1 MRAMKILLVDD
12 HAIVRRGMRELLG
25 EEFDAEF
32 EEAGTGEEALGLVQ
46 RSSFDL
52 VVLDLSMPGRGGL
65 DALKEVHSIHPK
77 VPVLVLSQHAE
88 EQYAIRAFR
97 AGAAGYVTKDCAP
110 DELVKAAKKA
120 LTGGKY
126 VSSSLAEHLATRL
139 AADPDQRVE
148 DTLSDRELQ
157 VLRLLADGK
166 TVKEIGAELALSEKT
181 ISTYRARILDKLNA
195 KTNAELMRFALRAGL
210 TQ

>member
-1 MRAMKILLVDD
+1 
-12 HAIVRRGMRELLG
+12 MRELLG
-25 EEFDAEF
+25 EEFDTAEF
-32 EEAGTGEEALGLVQ
+32 EEAGTGEEAIAAVM

-65 DALKEVHSIHPK
+65 DALKEVRTTNPRL
-77 VPVLVLSQHAE
+77 PVLVLSQHAE

-97 AGAAGYVTKDCAP
+97 AGAAGYVTKDSAP
-110 DELVKAAKKA
+110 DELVKAANKA
-120 LTGGKY
+120 LSGGKY
-126 VSSSLAEHLATRL
+126 VSASLAEHLATRL
-139 AADPDQRVE
+139 ATDPDQRVE

-166 TVKEIGAELALSEKT
+166 TVKEIGLMLALSEKT

-195 KTNAELMRFALRAGL
+195 KTNAELMRFAMRAGL

>member
-1 MRAMKILLVDD
+1 MRILLVDD

-25 EEFDAEF
+25 EAFDTAEFD
-32 EEAGTGEEALGLVQ
+32 EAGTGEDAVELTNRVA
-46 RSSFDL
+46 FEL

-65 DALKEVHSIHPK
+65 DALKQCHAANPK
-77 VPVLVLSQHAE
+77 LPVLVLSQHAE

-97 AGAAGYVTKDCAP
+97 AGASGYVTKDSAP

-120 LTGGKY
+120 LAGGKY
-126 VSSSLAEHLATRL
+126 VSSSLAEHLAARL
-139 AADPDQRVE
+139 AADPDQRSQ
-148 DTLSDRELQ
+148 DALSDRELQ
-157 VLRLLADGK
+157 VLRLLANGK

-181 ISTYRARILDKLNA
+181 ISTYRGRILDKLNV

-210 TQ
+210 SD

>member
-1 MRAMKILLVDD
+1 MKVLLVDD

-25 EEFDAEF
+25 EEFEAAEF
-32 EEAGTGEEALGLVQ
+32 EEAATGEEALVLVAKA
-46 RSSFDL
+46 SFDL
-52 VVLDLSMPGRGGL
+52 VILDLSMPGRGGL
-65 DALKEVHSIHPK
+65 DALKEVRTLHPK
-77 VPVLVLSQHAE
+77 LPVLVLSQHAE

-110 DELVKAAKKA
+110 AELVKAAKKA
-120 LTGGKY
+120 LSGGKY

-139 AADPDQRVE
+139 AVDPNQRVE

-157 VLRLLADGK
+157 VLRMLADGK

-195 KTNAELMRFALRAGL
+195 KTNAELMRFAMRAGL
-210 TQ
+210 TH

>member
-1 MRAMKILLVDD
+1 MKILLVDD

-25 EEFDAEF
+25 EEFEAAEF
-32 EEAGTGEEALGLVQ
+32 EEAATGEEAIEIVK

-65 DALKEVHSIHPK
+65 DALKDIRSTSPRL
-77 VPVLVLSQHAE
+77 PVLVLSQHAE

-97 AGAAGYVTKDCAP
+97 AGSAGYVTKDSAP
-110 DELVKAAKKA
+110 DELVKAARKA
-120 LTGGKY
+120 LAGGKY

-139 AADPDQRVE
+139 ASDPDQRVE

-157 VLRLLADGK
+157 VLRLLANGK

>member
-1 MRAMKILLVDD
+1 
-12 HAIVRRGMRELLG
+12 
-25 EEFDAEF
+25 
-32 EEAGTGEEALGLVQ
+32 
-46 RSSFDL
+46 
-52 VVLDLSMPGRGGL
+52 
-65 DALKEVHSIHPK
+65 
-77 VPVLVLSQHAE
+77 
-88 EQYAIRAFR
+88 
-97 AGAAGYVTKDCAP
+97 VTKDCAP

-120 LTGGKY
+120 LAGGKY
-126 VSSSLAEHLATRL
+126 VSTSLAEHLATRL
-139 AADPDQRVE
+139 ATDPDKRVE

>member
-1 MRAMKILLVDD
+1 MKILLVDD

-25 EEFDAEF
+25 EEFEAAEF
-32 EEAGTGEEALGLVQ
+32 EEAGTGEEAIEFVK

-52 VVLDLSMPGRGGL
+52 VILDLSMPGRGGL
-65 DALKEVHSIHPK
+65 DALKDVRGTSPRL
-77 VPVLVLSQHAE
+77 PVLVLSQHAE

-97 AGAAGYVTKDCAP
+97 AGAAGYVTKDSAP
-110 DELVKAAKKA
+110 DELVKAARKA
-120 LTGGKY
+120 LSGGKY

-139 AADPDQRVE
+139 ATDPDQRLE

>member
-1 MRAMKILLVDD
+1 
-12 HAIVRRGMRELLG
+12 MRELLG
-25 EEFDAEF
+25 EEFEAAEF
-32 EEAGTGEEALGLVQ
+32 EEAGTGEEAIEIVK
-46 RSSFDL
+46 REAFDL

-65 DALKEVHSIHPK
+65 DALKEVRSTNPRL
-77 VPVLVLSQHAE
+77 PVLVLSQHAE

-97 AGAAGYVTKDCAP
+97 AGAAGYVTKDSAP

-120 LTGGKY
+120 LSGGKY
-126 VSSSLAEHLATRL
+126 VSSSFAEHLATRL
-139 AADPDQRVE
+139 ATDPEKRVERVE

-157 VLRLLADGK
+157 VLRLLANGK

>member
-1 MRAMKILLVDD
+1 LKILLVDD
-12 HAIVRRGMRELLG
+12 HGIVRRGMKGLLG
-25 EEFDAEF
+25 EAFAHASFD
-32 EEAGTGEEALGLVQ
+32 EAATGEEALALVNQ
-46 RSSFDL
+46 SLFDL

-65 DALKEVHSIHPK
+65 DALKNVRAAQPK
-77 VPVLVLSQHAE
+77 LPVLILSQHAE

-97 AGAAGYVTKDCAP
+97 AGAAGYVTKDSAP
-110 DELVKAAKKA
+110 DELVKAATRA
-120 LTGGKY
+120 LAGGKY
-126 VSSSLAEHLATRL
+126 VSASLAEHLAARL
-139 AADPDQRVE
+139 ESDPARRIE

-157 VLRLLADGK
+157 VLRMLADGK